1 MVEYDRQLL
10 NCCLTD
16 EQISKTS
23 KYDFRLLVKNKAKEQ
38 AFITLLAIKDTKTK
52 MDNILYTNNF
62 QTQHY
67 ITSMSREK
75 SSLLM
80 ALRTRTCRGIRSD
93 FGDMFPCKDCPL
105 AGCSQPD
112 SLPHTL
118 ACQVLLAAVPEP
130 SVVQYGDVFS
140 NKVAIQEAAVT
151 RFALLLEAREL
162 IQDRQDN
169 R

>member
-1 MVEYDRQLL
+1 ME
-10 NCCLTD
+10 N
-16 EQISKTS
+16 
-23 KYDFRLLVKNKAKEQ
+23 
-38 AFITLLAIKDTKTK
+38 IT
-52 MDNILYTNNF
+52 YTNNL
-62 QTQHY
+62 QTQPY
-67 ITSMSREK
+67 ITSISRK
-75 SSLLM
+75 MSSLLM

-93 FGDMFPCKDCPL
+93 FGDMFPNKECPL

-130 SVVQYGDVFS
+130 SAVQYGDVFS
-140 NKVAIQEAAVT
+140 DNVAVQEVAVN
-151 RFALLLEAREL
+151 RFALLLEAREQ

>member
-1 MVEYDRQLL
+1 
-10 NCCLTD
+10 
-16 EQISKTS
+16 
-23 KYDFRLLVKNKAKEQ
+23 
-38 AFITLLAIKDTKTK
+38 
-52 MDNILYTNNF
+52 
-62 QTQHY
+62 
-67 ITSMSREK
+67 
-75 SSLLM
+75 M

-140 NKVAIQEAAVT
+140 DSQETQNAAIL
-151 RFALLLEAREL
+151 RFSQLVKARTGILE
-162 IQDRQDN
+162 QN
-169 R
+169 V